1 MLTELRKK
9 SQVTI
14 PKEVVTRL
22 GLKEG
27 DQFEIVEKD
36 GVIHLVPVAIYPKK
50 YVEELK
56 KEMDTLKSNIL
67 SGKQPVFDSVD
78 ELFAQLDKDE
88 R

>member
-9 SQVTI
+9 SQITI

-56 KEMDTLKSNIL
+56 KEMETLKSNIL

-88 R
+88 G

>member
-27 DQFEIVEKD
+27 DQFEIVEED

-88 R
+88 E

>member
-9 SQVTI
+9 SQITI

-56 KEMDTLKSNIL
+56 KEMETLKSNIL

>member
-56 KEMDTLKSNIL
+56 KEMETLKSNIL

>member
-9 SQVTI
+9 SQITI
-14 PKEVVTRL
+14 PKDVVKRM

-27 DQFEIVEKD
+27 DQFEIVEQG
-36 GVIHLVPVAIYPKK
+36 GVIHLVPVAIYPKR

-56 KEMDTLKSNIL
+56 EEMETLKSDIQ
-67 SGKQPVFDSVD
+67 SGKKAVFDNVD
-78 ELFAQLDKDE
+78 DLFAQLDKDE